1 VDTTA
6 PTSSQ
11 VTAVTNPTNDTTPS
25 YVFSSNKAG
34 TISYGGSCSSS
45 TTSASSG
52 NNSIT
57 FNTLSAGTYSNCT
70 INVTD
75 AAGNISDTLTI
86 NSFRVGAIILFNQT
100 ANYHLNGSTP
110 TKTKGNNLDSQNTCS
125 SSATSLGLTDS
136 TIGVFATVSSDL
148 KLFVTGGNTSLPV
161 ISFNNSTISNSW
173 DELWDGAIDMSLKN
187 AGVVSSSLWWS
198 GTKGDGTKVTAINN
212 NSAGNCYGSG
222 GGAAGSSTATSEIST
237 ASGWGYTGN
246 NSRLAEHLR
255 PSWIGKYPDLGCGDE
270 LEIVCVAKPNF

>member
-1 VDTTA
+1 MIRVTTGVKDSVGN
-6 PTSSQ
+6 TLGVQ
-11 VTAVTNPTNDTTPS
+11 
-25 YVFSSNKAG
+25 YE
-34 TISYGGSCSSS
+34 
-45 TTSASSG
+45 ASSG
-52 NNSIT
+52 
-57 FNTLSAGTYSNCT
+57 
-70 INVTD
+70 
-75 AAGNISDTLTI
+75 
-86 NSFRVGAIILFNQT
+86 FRTEGAIILFNQS

-136 TIGVFATVSSDL
+136 TIGVFATVSTDL

-212 NSAGNCYGSG
+212 NSA
-222 GGAAGSSTATSEIST
+222 
-237 ASGWGYTGN
+237 
-246 NSRLAEHLR
+246 R
-255 PSWIGKYPDLGCGDE
+255 E
-270 LEIVCVAKPNF
+270 LLW